1 MALTTSG
8 VRVRRRPAG
17 AAPEAARTRGER
29 PVQDRHPTSHRAVLR
44 TRTGAPGPDGGWGA
58 EAGGVV
64 ERGTEAMS
72 AEGAE

>member
-1 MALTTSG
+1 MALTTSDG
-8 VRVRRRPAG
+8 RVRRRPAG
-17 AAPEAARTRGER
+17 AAPGAARTRGER
-29 PVQDRHPTSHRAVLR
+29 PVQGGHPASHRAVRRAR
-44 TRTGAPGPDGGWGA
+44 TVATGPDGGRGA